1 MPGVLDRPAEF
12 ISASLAK
19 HADKFE
25 TCFSEGGKHA
35 RRPGDTETSSG

>member
-19 HADKFE
+19 HADKF
-25 TCFSEGGKHA
+25 GNVDKNGW
-35 RRPGDTETSSG
+35 